1 MNLEL
6 GSLGSPLGWPVAA
19 TTGAALGTY
28 NVKAR
33 ADATQ
38 GTTAAARQDEIVARV
53 CIPLD
58 SPVIRAGPRL
68 RKSRTLATVLS
79 IRRSSH
85 LAAKPRAA
93 KPRAANATLQ
103 AQSVLMRK
111 LGLAVNVPPADKE
124 AYEKYLAIFAEPLT
138 PSKLEAIQMLFAPD
152 FDPVAMNLNL
162 AELEGDAL

>member
-33 ADATQ
+33 VDATQ
-38 GTTAAARQDEIVARV
+38 GTTAAGRQDEIVARV

-58 SPVIRAGPRL
+58 LPVIKAGPRL
-68 RKSRTLATVLS
+68 RKSRTPATVLS
-79 IRRSSH
+79 IRRRSR
-85 LAAKPRAA
+85 LAAKPW
-93 KPRAANATLQ
+93 AANATLQ

>member
-68 RKSRTLATVLS
+68 RKSRTPATVLS
-79 IRRSSH
+79 IRRSSR
-85 LAAKPRAA
+85 LAAKPQ
-93 KPRAANATLQ
+93 AANATLQ

-111 LGLAVNVPPADKE
+111 LGLAVNVTPADKE

-138 PSKLEAIQMLFAPD
+138 PSKLEALQMPFTPD

>member
-1 MNLEL
+1 M
-6 GSLGSPLGWPVAA
+6 
-19 TTGAALGTY
+19 
-28 NVKAR
+28 
-33 ADATQ
+33 
-38 GTTAAARQDEIVARV
+38 
-53 CIPLD
+53 
-58 SPVIRAGPRL
+58 
-68 RKSRTLATVLS
+68 LS
-79 IRRSSH
+79 IRRSSR
-85 LAAKPRAA
+85 LAA

-138 PSKLEAIQMLFAPD
+138 SLKLEAIQMLFAPD